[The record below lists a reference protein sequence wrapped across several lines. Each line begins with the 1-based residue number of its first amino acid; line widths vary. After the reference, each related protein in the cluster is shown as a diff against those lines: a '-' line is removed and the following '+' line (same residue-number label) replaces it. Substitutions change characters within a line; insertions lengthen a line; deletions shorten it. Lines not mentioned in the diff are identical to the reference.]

1 MNGIREL
8 LGVAL
13 IGLAVMAAPALA
25 ADEPL
30 VQQADGVSYL
40 SGGVGDEERDR
51 ILSIGKDF
59 NLKLVLATR
68 SSAYLS
74 DVNIV
79 IVDGRGQ
86 RRLDVKSDGPLFYAK
101 LPAGRYRIK
110 AAANGVLLQESVDV
124 TAQGQRT
131 VNLRWND

>member
-1 MNGIREL
+1 MNGIREV

-13 IGLAVMAAPALA
+13 IGLAVMAAHALA

-68 SSAYLS
+68 SGAYLS

>member
-1 MNGIREL
+1 MNGIREV

-30 VQQADGVSYL
+30 VQQADGVSYV

-68 SSAYLS
+68 SGAYLS

-86 RRLDVKSDGPLFYAK
+86 QRLDVKSDGPLFYAK
-101 LPAGRYRIK
+101 LPAGRYKIK

-124 TAQGQRT
+124 AAQGQRT